1 MPGKQIFNAFFSYS
15 HLDAKATPRH
25 VEPLAVELENIV
37 SARLVNAGLAVWR
50 DTTHLLTGRRW
61 NAEVENRL
69 RGSDI
74 LIVLFSPSW
83 IGSDYCR
90 KEYLVFEE
98 VEAGHG
104 DGEFVVPI
112 LLRPIDDQ
120 AEHLTEEQRPV
131 YDSLRER
138 QFFPKLAVGGTGRR
152 RALEEVAGH
161 IVQILQHRRNSAI
174 AAEVSTEKGVPLA
187 ILQDILGRL
196 GDADAP
202 LDAAAIEAAARQGR
216 RIRRAPGTP
225 QPPVER

>member
-120 AEHLTEEQRPV
+120 AGGRRHGSPARAGRGCRP
-131 YDSLRER
+131 YRPDFAAPPQFGDRRRSQHRER
-138 QFFPKLAVGGTGRR
+138 RAACDIAGHPWPTRRRR
-152 RALEEVAGH
+152 RAA
-161 IVQILQHRRNSAI
+161 
-174 AAEVSTEKGVPLA
+174 
-187 ILQDILGRL
+187 
-196 GDADAP
+196 
-202 LDAAAIEAAARQGR
+202 
-216 RIRRAPGTP
+216 
-225 QPPVER
+225 